1 MSRKNKCDKVDS
13 FLLQLK
19 QRPYYICTIRHR
31 SHMYQRSVTLYKH
44 EKYNI
49 LTSELLHRVKTF
61 DEKLYIC
68 GTRDKHLNKNEI
80 TRQTA

>member
-1 MSRKNKCDKVDS
+1 
-13 FLLQLK
+13 
-19 QRPYYICTIRHR
+19 
-31 SHMYQRSVTLYKH
+31 MYQRSVTLYKH

-68 GTRDKHLNKNEI
+68 GTRDKHLIKNEI